1 MLVLLSR
8 SHRSSYPE
16 CSVKKHVPKN
26 FAKFT
31 EKHLRRSLSSI
42 IPGACVFL
50 RILHFQEYEILQNN
64 SGNWFC
70 MNEKEPTLCSSQN
83 QTLFIRISLYIS
95 YIVSGIG
102 PLGRG

>member
-26 FAKFT
+26 FAKFI

-42 IPGACVFL
+42 IPEACVFL
-50 RILHFQEYEILQNN
+50 RILHF
-64 SGNWFC
+64 
-70 MNEKEPTLCSSQN
+70 
-83 QTLFIRISLYIS
+83 
-95 YIVSGIG
+95 
-102 PLGRG
+102 